1 MANPKSLI
9 KALYDNYELVER
21 LAIKSKESGS
31 MDFQDILSEA
41 RTCYKQDFLRANEA
55 LQQLQRCGILRS
67 VDQDS
72 AFMVQ
77 KNTKDF
83 VLALAKEQKLGLAD
97 VVRVEIEQIQK
108 LSDEIRIF
116 LDKQDLSMVQS
127 KSAQIMDQMEE
138 IQSQLDSNR
147 NAIINIIERAKSMPP
162 DTPLN
167 VRYGEVAEC
176 FDHYVEPMT
185 QLLGN
190 DSSGFLNLTL
200 GVESQ
205 LEEGIR
211 LCSILTG
218 SQASWPRSMKNA
230 QKQIRM
236 LRAQIASNL
245 ALFQNDLAPLRN
257 TLIKNNSIS
266 RSVVALLSKIRKKGL
281 RRSLNAKSLMLGGGQ
296 RGIRLSLGPSIREY
310 AGEILRYK
318 PSKDSFPEPIENPG
332 ENIVVLR
339 IETVLNDLQNASSGK
354 SLLLWIKET
363 YPEQDERTWLGV
375 YQQLIQLIPNRI
387 KQLDCEE
394 SMDLKEHRII
404 YFPHILENKQ

>member
-9 KALYDNYELVER
+9 KALYDNYDLVER

-41 RTCYKQDFLRANEA
+41 RTYFKQDFVRANEA
-55 LQQLQRCGILRS
+55 LQQLQRSGILRS

-116 LDKQDLSMVQS
+116 LDKQDLAMVQS

-167 VRYGEVAEC
+167 VRYGEVADC

-200 GVESQ
+200 GVEAQ

-211 LCSILTG
+211 LSSILTG

-257 TLIKNNSIS
+257 TLIKNNNIS
-266 RSVVALLSKIRKKGL
+266 RSVVSLLGRIRKKGL
-281 RRSLNAKSLMLGGGQ
+281 RRSLNAKSLNLGGGQ
-296 RGIRLSLGPSIREY
+296 RGVRLSLGPSIREY
-310 AGEILRYK
+310 AAEVLRYK
-318 PSKDSFPEPIENPG
+318 PSKDSFPEPVESTSENL
-332 ENIVVLR
+332 VVLR
-339 IETVLNDLQNASSGK
+339 IETVLNDLQCAGVGK
-354 SLLLWIKET
+354 SLLQWIKET

-375 YQQLIQLIPNRI
+375 YQQLLQIVPDRF
-387 KQLDCEE
+387 KQLDFEE
-394 SMDLKEHRII
+394 SMDLKEHRIT
-404 YFPHILENKQ
+404 YFPHVLENVQ